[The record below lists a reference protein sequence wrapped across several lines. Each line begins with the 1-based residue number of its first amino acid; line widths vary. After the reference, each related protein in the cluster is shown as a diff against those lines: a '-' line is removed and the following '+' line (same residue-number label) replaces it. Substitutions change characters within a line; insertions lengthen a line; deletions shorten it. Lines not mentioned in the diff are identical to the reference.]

1 MTLQNF
7 KARRL
12 VLVVIM
18 LLAAGCIS
26 VSTRG
31 SGADA
36 FKSFVRCETTPE
48 DIAILGELRTK
59 ATPIEKRDGVWI
71 YAYRGKILGIDTD
84 KIILGVCREAGG
96 GDCGWGAFIAF
107 QLNQSLEAAKMALL
121 KSHSIDFTM
130 AERSEETA
138 ITLRP
143 VLSMVVQS
151 NEIWLFCDPGTL

>member
-26 VSTRG
+26 VSKRG

-84 KIILGVCREAGG
+84 KIILGVCSEAGG

-121 KSHSIDFTM
+121 
-130 AERSEETA
+130 
-138 ITLRP
+138 
-143 VLSMVVQS
+143 SMVVQS
-151 NEIWLFCDPGTL
+151 NETWLFLKYALRKTINQYFIVQLCRWWYKSTV